1 MDGSSGVIT
10 QDFHAPEGGQ
20 RSVYTRD
27 GNEIVACG
35 FANVFVYSRDGKM
48 LHRIKGQSNMVHMF
62 CLVPGSDDYLTV
74 GLDGS
79 YLFTIPKTIEDE
91 EKMNDDWIFAGTF
104 VCSDEF
110 FIARSTNGQKS
121 TCPQK
126 ISASSMEVIGEL
138 ESVTG
143 QIATSPKSPHMLVTA
158 DIGKFINVYS
168 VEDFRLLATYTTS
181 EDCSGDIDDIKLSPD
196 GSLCVIRKY
205 KKGGL
210 VVLDIRDVSA
220 IFESARAGE
229 EDGPFEAMDIHRDN
243 ERLVTF
249 GDTIKIWS
257 ATTGELLNDF
267 DVFDEFGVDLKFLYD
282 PDRVLYVD
290 DDRVKIMDMNGTA
303 LLTLNSAINPIFCLI
318 NPIRGGQEVITAE
331 IDDSIRFHDTHTGEV
346 LYTFVEHRSTKFMH
360 FIVTEDAN
368 TIVGFNRNGL
378 SYVLKN
384 STDHF

>member
-1 MDGSSGVIT
+1 
-10 QDFHAPEGGQ
+10 
-20 RSVYTRD
+20 
-27 GNEIVACG
+27 
-35 FANVFVYSRDGKM
+35 
-48 LHRIKGQSNMVHMF
+48 
-62 CLVPGSDDYLTV
+62 
-74 GLDGS
+74 
-79 YLFTIPKTIEDE
+79 
-91 EKMNDDWIFAGTF
+91 
-104 VCSDEF
+104 
-110 FIARSTNGQKS
+110 
-121 TCPQK
+121 
-126 ISASSMEVIGEL
+126 MEVIGEL